1 MMKKAFTAG
10 PWEVW
15 NYGGE
20 SLIDV
25 AVGPAAGGLAVAQI
39 TTATAHGIHTAKA
52 MELGQANARLIAQSP
67 NLVEAVERL
76 LNELGSSESDAAE
89 FSRAILLKIEGEV

>member
-1 MMKKAFTAG
+1 MKKEFTAG
-10 PWEVW
+10 PWEIW
-15 NYGGE
+15 SYGE

-25 AVGPAAGGLAVAQI
+25 AVGPVAGGLAVAQI